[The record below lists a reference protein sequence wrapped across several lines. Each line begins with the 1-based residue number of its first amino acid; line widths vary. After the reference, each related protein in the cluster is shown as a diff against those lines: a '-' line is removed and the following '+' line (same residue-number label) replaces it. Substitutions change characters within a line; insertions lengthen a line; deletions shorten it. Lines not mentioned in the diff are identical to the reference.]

1 MTQQTVINQKMFEGA
16 VLFSLT
22 LHCWRN
28 EHRASIEK
36 LNIEGDKKR
45 HKHKIVLI
53 ESKEYDAITRYMDKA
68 KVWVMDRCVRSY
80 LENGLFAVKLDMV
93 DEIDG
98 YLRDANKALKEGFIP
113 TLLDGYEAAKE
124 RSRTDGELGR
134 FYREEDYPT
143 AQELAT
149 LFSFEWRWITLE
161 VAKDLPPEIRKREI
175 IKMKQAIADAQAEI
189 IRALRE
195 GFGEVVKRMIERLGK
210 EDDGTP
216 KKFKDT
222 LIENFNDF
230 FETFD
235 ARNLMNDAELA
246 AVVANA
252 KSILKDVQP
261 DLLRKNMTMRG
272 KVRTA
277 MAEVKET
284 VDELIQDAPVRRK
297 LNFEED

>member
-1 MTQQTVINQKMFEGA
+1 MTQQTVINQKMFDGA

-53 ESKEYDAITRYMDKA
+53 ESKQYDAITSYMDKA
-68 KVWVMDRCVRSY
+68 KAWVMDRCVRSY

-98 YLRDANKALKEGFIP
+98 FLREANEALKQEFIP
-113 TLLDGYEAAKE
+113 MLQADYEDAKE
-124 RSRTDGELGR
+124 RSRTDAELGR

-143 AQELAT
+143 KKELAG

-175 IKMKQAIADAQAEI
+175 AKMKQAISEAQAEI
-189 IRALRE
+189 VLALRE
-195 GFGEVVKRMIERLGK
+195 GFGEVVRRMIERLGK

-222 LIENFNDF
+222 LVENFNNF
-230 FETFD
+230 FDTFD

-246 AVVANA
+246 AVVTNA
-252 KSILKDVQP
+252 KSILRGIAP
-261 DLLRKNMTMRG
+261 EALRKNMTLRG
-272 KVRTA
+272 NVQQE
-277 MAEVKET
+277 MISVKT
-284 VDELIQDAPVRRK
+284 IVDELIKDAPVRRK